1 MLIEAIRDEADTP
14 DSDVGKGVMVNNLP
28 RAPGP
33 PSGDVM
39 LIGGLPE
46 RDVRTFTY
54 VPAGEWEGR
63 YLGPLVVSSDGSPMA
78 NFVATGS
85 EITPEGGS
93 TGFMYR
99 PSSAPPLPKAA
110 VGQRVNTETF
120 GRNEP
125 CWCGSG
131 RKYKRCHGARR

>member
-1 MLIEAIRDEADTP
+1 MLIQAIRDEAEKP

-33 PSGDVM
+33 PTGDVM
-39 LIGGLPE
+39 LVGGLPE

-54 VPAGEWEGR
+54 VPHGEWEGQ
-63 YLGPLVVSSDGSPMA
+63 YLGPSVVGSDGSQMGG
-78 NFVATGS
+78 FVARGS
-85 EITPEGGS
+85 DVTPDGGT
-93 TGFMYR
+93 TGFIYR
-99 PSSAPPLPKAA
+99 PASAPPPPKSA
-110 VGQRVNTETF
+110 VGQRVNTYKF

-131 RKYKRCHGARR
+131 RKYKRCHGASR